1 MDNWQRNHD
10 DKAPAKHEAT
20 AKGDQHNRQTDEP
33 RQTEV
38 SGRHANSIHHTA
50 IRPIGSDSAPEM
62 PVVVMAWAAYEDIL
76 RRIASRPAE
85 TGGILLGPVGSA
97 EITRFYF
104 DQAGSCTACS
114 YSPDYV
120 GLSRR
125 MKQEWLPSGIDMKG
139 FVHSHPDRLDR
150 LTVGDLNY
158 VRRLL
163 LANNDMTIFVAPIV
177 IPEEFRI
184 QPIVV
189 LRTSMSTQRQ
199 ARLALY

>member
-1 MDNWQRNHD
+1 
-10 DKAPAKHEAT
+10 
-20 AKGDQHNRQTDEP
+20 
-33 RQTEV
+33 
-38 SGRHANSIHHTA
+38 
-50 IRPIGSDSAPEM
+50 M
-62 PVVVMAWAAYEDIL
+62 PVVAMAWAAYEDIL
-76 RRIASRPAE
+76 RCIASRPAE

-97 EITRFYF
+97 AITRFHF

-139 FVHSHPDRLDR
+139 FVHSHPGRLDW
-150 LTVGDLNY
+150 LTAGDLHY

-163 LANNDMTIFVAPIV
+163 LANDDMNVFVAPIV
-177 IPEEFRI
+177 IPVEFRI
-184 QPIVV
+184 RPIVV
-189 LRTSMSTQRQ
+189 LRTDMNTPRQ